1 MTLRE
6 YEYVSRNE
14 NAFLQ
19 YCMEQAM
26 FLRDIVGVPVN
37 LLCDAV
43 QGQALVI
50 LDNGMVVGKYEFKE

>member
-19 YCMEQAM
+19 YCTEQAM
-26 FLRDIVGVPVN
+26 LLSMVN
-37 LLCDAV
+37 NQEVYLLCDAV
-43 QGQALVI
+43 QMKALV
-50 LDNGMVVGKYEFKE
+50 LTYNGRVLGKYEY